1 MLTLTV
7 YRGDRIVQELDL
19 DGPEIGIGRNADNAV
34 VLPDDGRGVSRA
46 HAVLRVE
53 NGSYVLYDRDSQNGT
68 FLDGKRIKRAVVQPG
83 QDIVIGPYRLVLMSV
98 EAADAD
104 PGPTGTVIASRTTPP
119 RALPASAREATPPVI
134 APAPMQSTP
143 AKGSRTAVLPAGAGE
158 PSAQPWMS
166 RQPPSLL
173 YVVCGVAVAV
183 LAAVLIWQFWPATTR
198 ESPLATLAT
207 TTMTTSVTTTVPA
220 PPSDPH
226 AERIAEAESGMAIAE
241 QAFASKRYATAATE
255 FDRVAAS
262 LAPGLMADPQPPQ
275 AAELRDRALARANEA
290 RQLAA
295 LAKVPP
301 PVLKPVDPNA
311 VAPRQD
317 ESERD
322 YDRRNKEAQQDY
334 AHARRLLTDRD
345 YIGAITIFEG
355 LAKREPGWLD
365 VSSFLNKA
373 RDDLAQS
380 RQSALDEGVRRE
392 NSGYNA
398 LNERRFA
405 DAASEL
411 MAASKEFERA
421 GALQDPRAAKLTNEN
436 LARRRQLAKMALDIA
451 RTHANNNQD
460 NEAIKLF
467 QLVIDV
473 LPPGDQFRLLAE
485 ADLKKIGPG
494 AGVDHVGDAA
504 APSK

>member
-1 MLTLTV
+1 MVTVTV

-19 DGPEIGIGRNADNAV
+19 DGPEIAIGRNADNAV

-53 NGSYVLYDRDSQNGT
+53 NGSLVLYDRDSQNGT
-68 FLDGKRIKRAVVQPG
+68 FLDGKRIKRAVIQPG

-98 EAADAD
+98 EAADPD
-104 PGPTGTVIASRTTPP
+104 PGPTGTVIASRTPPPSAAPVATPEP
-119 RALPASAREATPPVI
+119 TPPVMTRPQTQSI
-134 APAPMQSTP
+134 PAT
-143 AKGSRTAVLPAGAGE
+143 GSRATGSRASEPPADG
-158 PSAQPWMS
+158 PSAQAWMS

-173 YVVCGVAVAV
+173 YGVGGVAVAV
-183 LAAVLIWQFWPATTR
+183 LAAVLIWQLWPATPR
-198 ESPLATLAT
+198 ESALVTLTT

-220 PPSDPH
+220 PAPDPH
-226 AERIAEAESGMAIAE
+226 AERMAEAESGMTRAE
-241 QAFASKRYATAATE
+241 EAFASKRYGTAAAE

-275 AAELRDRALARANEA
+275 AAELRERAVARANEA

-295 LAKVPP
+295 LAKIPP
-301 PVLKPVDPNA
+301 PVVKPFDPNA
-311 VAPRQD
+311 VATRPD

-322 YDRRNKEAQQDY
+322 YERRNTEAQQDY

-345 YIGAITIFEG
+345 YTGAITIFEG
-355 LAKREPGWLD
+355 LAKREPGWRD
-365 VSSFLNKA
+365 VSTQLKN
-373 RDDLAQS
+373 AQDALEQD
-380 RQSALDEGVRRE
+380 RQSAFEEGARHDA
-392 NSGYNA
+392 SASSA

-411 MAASKEFERA
+411 MAASRAFERA
-421 GALQDPRAAKLTNEN
+421 GAPQDPKAAKLANEN
-436 LARRRQLAKMALDIA
+436 LARRRSLAKVALDIA

-467 QLVIDV
+467 RLVIDV

-485 ADLKKIGPG
+485 ADLKKIGSG
-494 AGVDHVGDAA
+494 RD
-504 APSK
+504 